1 MIWQQWLEYFSV
13 RNSSSEI
20 EEIEENRTLM
30 ILYYIYCNVIKIR
43 NDFFTRSNNVWIDL
57 RKRKDKF
64 ALEVD

>member
-1 MIWQQWLEYFSV
+1 MATMVRVFFTI

-30 ILYYIYCNVIKIR
+30 ILYYVYCNVIVR

>member
-1 MIWQQWLEYFSV
+1 MATMVRVFFTV

-30 ILYYIYCNVIKIR
+30 ILHYVYCNVIVR

-57 RKRKDKF
+57 RKRRDKF

>member
-1 MIWQQWLEYFSV
+1 MATMVRVFFTV

-30 ILYYIYCNVIKIR
+30 ILYYVYCNVIVR

-57 RKRKDKF
+57 RKRKDKL

>member
-1 MIWQQWLEYFSV
+1 MATMVRVFFTV

-30 ILYYIYCNVIKIR
+30 ILYYVYCNVIVR

-57 RKRKDKF
+57 RKRRDKF

>member
-1 MIWQQWLEYFSV
+1 MATMVTVFFTV

-30 ILYYIYCNVIKIR
+30 ILHYVYCNVIVR

-57 RKRKDKF
+57 RKRKDKL

>member
-1 MIWQQWLEYFSV
+1 MATMVRVFFTV

-30 ILYYIYCNVIKIR
+30 ILYYIYCNVIVR

-64 ALEVD
+64 ALEAD

>member
-1 MIWQQWLEYFSV
+1 MATMVRVFFTV

-30 ILYYIYCNVIKIR
+30 ILYYIYCNVIVR

-57 RKRKDKF
+57 RKRKNKF

>member
-1 MIWQQWLEYFSV
+1 MIWQQWLEYFSQL
-13 RNSSSEI
+13 EILPAI

-30 ILYYIYCNVIKIR
+30 ILYYVYCNVIVR

>member
-1 MIWQQWLEYFSV
+1 MATMVRVFFTV

-20 EEIEENRTLM
+20 EEIEENRALM
-30 ILYYIYCNVIKIR
+30 ILYYIYYNVIVR

>member
-1 MIWQQWLEYFSV
+1 MTTMVRVFFTV

-30 ILYYIYCNVIKIR
+30 ILYYVYCNVIVR

-57 RKRKDKF
+57 RKRKDKL

>member
-1 MIWQQWLEYFSV
+1 MATMVRVFFTV
-13 RNSSSEI
+13 RNSSS
-20 EEIEENRTLM
+20 EIEENRTLM
-30 ILYYIYCNVIKIR
+30 ILYYIYCNVIVR

>member
-1 MIWQQWLEYFSV
+1 MATMVRVFFTV

-30 ILYYIYCNVIKIR
+30 ILYYIYCNVIVR

-57 RKRKDKF
+57 RKRKDKL

>member
-1 MIWQQWLEYFSV
+1 MATMVRVFFTV

-30 ILYYIYCNVIKIR
+30 ILHYIYCNVIVR
-43 NDFFTRSNNVWIDL
+43 NDFFTRSNNVWMDL
-57 RKRKDKF
+57 RKRRDKF

>member
-1 MIWQQWLEYFSV
+1 MTTMVRVFFTV

-30 ILYYIYCNVIKIR
+30 ILYYVYCNVIVR
-43 NDFFTRSNNVWIDL
+43 NDYFTRSNNVWIDL

>member
-1 MIWQQWLEYFSV
+1 MATMVRVFFTV

-30 ILYYIYCNVIKIR
+30 ILYYVYCNVIVR

>member
-1 MIWQQWLEYFSV
+1 MATMVRVFFTV

-30 ILYYIYCNVIKIR
+30 ILYYIYCNVIAR

>member
-1 MIWQQWLEYFSV
+1 MATMVRVFFTV

-30 ILYYIYCNVIKIR
+30 ILHYVYCNVIVR

-57 RKRKDKF
+57 RKRKDKL

>member
-1 MIWQQWLEYFSV
+1 MATMVRVFFTV

-30 ILYYIYCNVIKIR
+30 ILYYIYCNVIVR

-57 RKRKDKF
+57 RKRKDKLV
-64 ALEVD
+64 LEVD

>member
-1 MIWQQWLEYFSV
+1 MATMVRVFFTV

-30 ILYYIYCNVIKIR
+30 ILYYVYCNVIVR

-57 RKRKDKF
+57 RKRKDKLV
-64 ALEVD
+64 LEVD

>member
-1 MIWQQWLEYFSV
+1 MATMVRVFFTV

-30 ILYYIYCNVIKIR
+30 ILYYIYCNVIVR

>member
-1 MIWQQWLEYFSV
+1 MATIVRVFFTV

-30 ILYYIYCNVIKIR
+30 ILYYIYCNVIVR

-57 RKRKDKF
+57 RKRRDKF

>member
-1 MIWQQWLEYFSV
+1 MATMVRVFFTV
-13 RNSSSEI
+13 RNSFSEI

-30 ILYYIYCNVIKIR
+30 ILHYIYCNVIVR

-57 RKRKDKF
+57 RKRRDKF

>member
-1 MIWQQWLEYFSV
+1 MIWQQWLEYFSQL
-13 RNSSSEI
+13 EILPAI

-30 ILYYIYCNVIKIR
+30 ILHYIYCNVIVR

>member
-1 MIWQQWLEYFSV
+1 MATMVRVFFTV

-20 EEIEENRTLM
+20 EEIEENRALM
-30 ILYYIYCNVIKIR
+30 ILYYVYCNVIVR

>member
-1 MIWQQWLEYFSV
+1 MATMVRVFFTV

-30 ILYYIYCNVIKIR
+30 ILHYVYCNVIVR

>member
-1 MIWQQWLEYFSV
+1 MATMVRVFFTV

-20 EEIEENRTLM
+20 EEIEENRALM
-30 ILYYIYCNVIKIR
+30 ILYYIYCNVIVR

-57 RKRKDKF
+57 RKRRDKF

>member
-1 MIWQQWLEYFSV
+1 MATMVRVFFTV

-30 ILYYIYCNVIKIR
+30 ILYYIYCNVIVR

-57 RKRKDKF
+57 RKRRDKF

>member
-1 MIWQQWLEYFSV
+1 MATMVRVFFTV

>member
-1 MIWQQWLEYFSV
+1 MATMVRVFFTV

-20 EEIEENRTLM
+20 EEIEENRALM
-30 ILYYIYCNVIKIR
+30 ILYYIYCNVIVR